1 MTTDSPLVAA
11 VVARGSR
18 RRIRKGAVLFHED
31 SAATEVFLIQKGRV
45 KITST
50 SESGRETLLAV
61 RGPGDLLG
69 EISALDGARRSAA
82 ATAIDS
88 VELVAV
94 TAEVFVDVLGRHPG
108 AGLALVRVL
117 TGRLR
122 DADRKRAEFGTADAS
137 VRVARRLLE
146 LADRYGVVTD
156 EGVRIDLALTQDE
169 LASWTGASREAVAK
183 ALRALREDGTVA
195 TGRKSVIV
203 TDLEG
208 LRGRA
213 GD

>member
-1 MTTDSPLVAA
+1 MTAESPLVAA
-11 VVARGSR
+11 IVARGSR
-18 RRIRKGAVLFHED
+18 RRIRKGTVLFRED
-31 SAATEVFLIQKGRV
+31 SAPTEVILIQQGRV

-88 VELVAV
+88 VEMVVV
-94 TAEVFVDVLGRHPG
+94 TAGDFVDILGRQPG

-117 TGRLR
+117 TSRLR

-146 LADRYGVVTD
+146 LADRYGVVTA

-183 ALRALREDGTVA
+183 ALRALRDDGAVL
-195 TGRKSVIV
+195 TGRKAVTV
-203 TDLEG
+203 TDIDR
-208 LRGRA
+208 LRSRSGV
-213 GD
+213 